1 MKMNFRNLS
10 HAGWPAAIA
19 LLLVTA
25 PAKGAPRADSATSA
39 ALSKPDEN
47 GAEATATS
55 KVTIET
61 SDTTPTPGL
70 TRKEMPWLGL
80 STVEASEALASQL
93 DLSPGVGLVV
103 TYVVPDSPASKSGLR
118 KNDVLTQFDD
128 QSLVHP
134 AQFRKLVRVRK
145 EGDVINLVYY
155 RAGKKQNVSVTLGK
169 TKAEAR
175 LWNDGDEE
183 WRESFKDLGRQF
195 RDLHLDD
202 TVRNQVKILKDS
214 LGNIKIDQNEVKE
227 DVRRGMEE
235 ARKAIQE
242 ALRNVTNADPVRKVL
257 ENLAHSGVVL
267 DDKADVVVR
276 SSGRHVK
283 SLVRS
288 DDSGT
293 IVVVGNPK
301 LHLTAHDKE
310 GKLLFD
316 GPIESAEDKG
326 KVPPELWDRV
336 EPVVNQMR
344 TDAEEP
350 DTKDSQ

>member
-1 MKMNFRNLS
+1 ML
-10 HAGWPAAIA
+10 A
-19 LLLVTA
+19 LVTTLSKAA
-25 PAKGAPRADSATSA
+25 PGADSATSA

-55 KVTIET
+55 DVTIET
-61 SDTTPTPGL
+61 RNTTPEM
-70 TRKEMPWLGL
+70 TRKDVPWLGL

-93 DLSPGVGLVV
+93 DLSPGVGLLV
-103 TYVVPDSPASKSGLR
+103 TYVVPDSPAAKSGLR

-145 EGDVINLVYY
+145 EGDVVNLVYY
-155 RAGKKQNVSVTLGK
+155 RAGKKQNVSATLGK
-169 TKAEAR
+169 TKTEAR

-183 WRESFKDLGRQF
+183 WKESFKDLGRQF

-202 TVRNQVKILKDS
+202 TVRSQVKILKDS

-276 SSGRHVK
+276 SSGRQVK

-293 IVVVGNPK
+293 IVVMGNPK

-316 GPIESAEDKG
+316 GPIESSEDRS
-326 KVPPELWDRV
+326 KVPSELWDRV
-336 EPVVNQMR
+336 EPLVNQMR

-350 DTKDSQ
+350 DKKDSQ